1 MFHIEDL
8 PEFIYCFK
16 LKLGNNLYQK
26 QWEEESGKKLDQ
38 SYLFN
43 KTYKHKYVWREGWE
57 VKIIEKE
64 NNTSLRRLFADY
76 KIRIPNIKS

>member
-16 LKLGNNLYQK
+16 FKLGNNLYQK
-26 QWEEESGKKLDQ
+26 QWGEYSEKKKLDQ

-43 KTYKHKYVWREGWE
+43 KTYKHKYVWRGGEGGKKEKKKKTTLLYEGSLW
-57 VKIIEKE
+57 IIKLE
-64 NNTSLRRLFADY
+64 SLT
-76 KIRIPNIKS
+76 